1 MSAGYSLALDCSTAR
16 GSVAWGGVWSTEFT
30 AGRGHGGAFFEALER
45 ALKAMDGPIEEIIV
59 GLGPG
64 SYSGVRQ
71 AIAAAS
77 GLSVGAGARIYGV
90 PSPLAVVTDA
100 PAFHV
105 VTDARRGT
113 FYHTKVQDGVCVAGP
128 ELVADRAALDRL
140 LTGLP
145 VLAVEC
151 ALEMLPPGAT
161 TAWPA
166 AERLLT
172 SAPGARRLPPL
183 EPIYLRAPA
192 ITLPN
197 APG

>member
-1 MSAGYSLALDCSTAR
+1 MKALR
-16 GSVAWGGVWSTEFT
+16 EVPGG
-30 AGRGHGGAFFEALER
+30 RL
-45 ALKAMDGPIEEIIV
+45 EEIIV

-77 GLSVGAGARIYGV
+77 GLSVGAGARICGA

-100 PAFHV
+100 AAFHV

-113 FYHTKVQDGVCVAGP
+113 YYHTVIQEGVCLAGP
-128 ELVADRAALDRL
+128 ELVADRAALELRL
-140 LTGLP
+140 AAWPAGWP

-161 TAWPA
+161 VAWPA

-172 SAPGARRLPPL
+172 SAAGARRLPPL

-192 ITLPN
+192 ITLPG